1 MRAAQNLHTLGVPA
15 LHSVGTPGLWIG
27 FTVFVLLML
36 ALDLGVFNRK
46 SHVVTFKEAL
56 VWSLVWIALASA
68 FGAGIF
74 WHFGTEH
81 GLEFAAGYVIE
92 KSLSVDNLF
101 VFVVIFS
108 AFKIPAQYQH
118 RVLFWGVLGAL
129 IMRAAFIG
137 LGAALLQRFH
147 WIFYVFG
154 VILIVSAV
162 RLWREQEEAENP
174 KDGLAYRTLKKII
187 PTTDAL
193 HGQHFFAKEG
203 GKWLATPL
211 FSVLLVVEISDVIFA
226 VDSIPAIFAVTEDPF
241 IVYTSNVFA
250 ILGLRSLYFL
260 LAGALDRFYL
270 LKPALSIVL
279 AFVGIKLL
287 IADFYKIPVGI
298 SLAVIASVLTIA
310 ILASLKWPRRN
321 PGFPSSAE
329 KGSMDEAG
337 PSGAS
342 AGS

>member
-1 MRAAQNLHTLGVPA
+1 VPA
-15 LHSVGTPGLWIG
+15 LHSVGTPALWIG

-36 ALDLGVFNRK
+36 ALDLGVFNRR
-46 SHVVTFKEAL
+46 SHVVGFKESL
-56 VWSLVWIALASA
+56 IWSLVWIALASV

-74 WHFGTEH
+74 WKFGAEH

-129 IMRAAFIG
+129 VMRAVFIG

-147 WIFYVFG
+147 FILYVFG
-154 VILIVSAV
+154 AILIVSAI
-162 RLWREQEEAENP
+162 RLWREQHETEDP
-174 KDGLAYRTLKKII
+174 KEGFAYRTLKKLI
-187 PTTDAL
+187 PATDQI
-193 HGQHFFAKEG
+193 HGQHFFIKEG

-211 FSVLLVVEISDVIFA
+211 FSVLVVVEISDVLFA

-279 AFVGIKLL
+279 GFVGIKLL
-287 IADFYKIPVGI
+287 ITDLYKIPVAV
-298 SLAVIASVLTIA
+298 SLAVIASLLTLA
-310 ILASLKWPRRN
+310 ILGSLKWPRPTTHVTPPPSRKDGLK
-321 PGFPSSAE
+321 PG
-329 KGSMDEAG
+329 D
-337 PSGAS
+337 PSGVG